1 MKPLAPLALAAALA
15 LTLAPDDAH
24 AAEPK
29 ALKTRI
35 DAVTVYADRA
45 QVARVGA
52 VELPSG
58 GGAVV
63 IEGLPAWIDD
73 DSVRVSLDPP
83 SAGRILDVAVER
95 RFLAESSEEAV
106 RAASLKVQET
116 EDQLAAITDE
126 EKVIAAEIAQLEA
139 VRAFSLDKLPRD
151 MATRDVPVRSFSQ
164 TIDYVTEAL
173 RKNRAALRELAQRR
187 RTLAPEH
194 QARIRT
200 RDELRSRAQ
209 LEQRAVIVQL
219 DGRGR
224 ATLRLS
230 YLTPGATWEPTGEL
244 RASRGGRDVTLTQF
258 ASIVQTT
265 GEDWEGAHLAFS
277 TQRPTD
283 TLAVPEVQALLLDD
297 GGEGLGALLG
307 NMGESFER
315 AEATYQTQSTI
326 ANRGS
331 AAMQQNF
338 ARQATIQARANAA
351 FAALAERGT
360 TAHFRASAK
369 QTVRGD
375 GRPVRV
381 PIASTALQADHQLV
395 AVPVVSLN
403 AVHTA
408 KLVNEGA
415 QPILPGRLALFVD
428 GAFVGHT
435 ESPFV
440 AQGEAFS
447 VYLGVHERVKLSR
460 ELDRKRSKLQTGKR
474 RNTLTVSV
482 VISAENL
489 GDQPVTLELGD
500 RVPVAGVDDIEI
512 SGVRLPDKATRA
524 ADGVVRW
531 AATLPP
537 GSTTRWRVEFELEY
551 PSDLLTRGAAPA
563 GAPAPKR
570 ALFRDI
576 QRFEEALQ

>member
-1 MKPLAPLALAAALA
+1 MKSLAPLALAVALA
-15 LTLAPDDAH
+15 LTPVHAL

-52 VELPSG
+52 VDLPAG

-63 IEGLPAWIDD
+63 VDGLPGWIDD

-83 SAGRILDVAVER
+83 TAGRILDVSVER
-95 RFLAESSEEAV
+95 RFLAEASEEAV
-106 RAASLKVQET
+106 RAAALAVQEV
-116 EDQLAAITDE
+116 EDKLAAVADE
-126 EKVIAAEIAQLEA
+126 ERVLNAEIAQLEA
-139 VRAFSLDKLPRD
+139 VRAFSLEKLPRD
-151 MATRDVPVRSFSQ
+151 MATRDVPVRTFSQ
-164 TIDYVTEAL
+164 TIDYVSDAL
-173 RKNRAALRELAQRR
+173 RKNRAALRALAQER
-187 RTLAPEH
+187 RTLQPEH
-194 QARIRT
+194 QARVKARN
-200 RDELRSRAQ
+200 ELASRAQ
-209 LEQRAVIVQL
+209 LEQRAVVVQL

-224 ATLRLS
+224 ATLRVS

-244 RASRGGRDVTLTQF
+244 RASRGGRDVTLTQY
-258 ASIVQTT
+258 ASVVQTT
-265 GEDWEGAHLAFS
+265 GEDWDGAHLAFS

-283 TLAVPEVQALLLDD
+283 TLAVPEVQALLLDE
-297 GGEGLGALLG
+297 GGGGLGDLLG

-315 AEATYQTQSTI
+315 AEASYRTQSTI

-331 AAMQQNF
+331 AEMQQNL

-351 FAALAERGT
+351 FDSLAERGT
-360 TAHFRASAK
+360 TAHFRASSK

-381 PIASTALQADHQLV
+381 PIASTELQAEHQLV

-408 KLVNEGA
+408 KLVNGGQ
-415 QPILPGRLALFVD
+415 QPILPGRLALYVD

-440 AQGEAFS
+440 VQGEAFS

-460 ELDRKRSKLQTGKR
+460 ELDRKRSKLETGKR

-482 VISAENL
+482 VMAAENL
-489 GDQPVTLELGD
+489 GDHPVTIELSD
-500 RVPVAGVDDIEI
+500 RVPVTGVDDIEV
-512 SGVRLPDKATRA
+512 SDVRLPDKATRA
-524 ADGVVRW
+524 ADGVIRW
-531 AATLPP
+531 TATLPP
-537 GSTTRWRVEFELEY
+537 GTTTRWRVEFKLEY
-551 PSDLLTRGAAPA
+551 PSDLLSRGASSPA
-563 GAPAPKR
+563 EAPAPR
-570 ALFRDI
+570 RRLFKDI
-576 QRFEEALQ
+576 ERFEDALQ